1 MELPEGVLPLS
12 RQWALAHLLQ
22 IEEAPAA
29 WFQAA
34 PGAGNALL
42 AVSGPRRKRIWTL
55 LLGAVW
61 SLGSHLGR
69 SLPRGA
75 VQP

>member
-1 MELPEGVLPLS
+1 MLPLS
-12 RQWALAHLLQ
+12 RQWAWHLLQ

-34 PGAGNALL
+34 QGLAITLL
-42 AVSGPRRKRIWTL
+42 AVMEPGGKRIWTL

-69 SLPRGA
+69 SLPRGQA
-75 VQP
+75 QPRE